1 MIEVCVM
8 GELLPWEEM
17 GFFYEK
23 YFDANLFNYL
33 PSQNFLFLSTIAQSN
48 FKLSHN
54 LLIFICK

>member
-1 MIEVCVM
+1 MIEVCAM

-33 PSQNFLFLSTIAQSN
+33 PAQNFLFL
-48 FKLSHN
+48 
-54 LLIFICK
+54 